1 MRNALDAFATLKKR
15 CIMLLWLMGGCCL
28 TAPRSVESF
37 VAFAPTIG
45 CRSTASLCAYKPW
58 IGNFKNWSVGPW
70 NQQSFNNCNDNS
82 DDDNDDND
90 DYDDDYEDATTGK
103 SSNVMADIMRSFLLP
118 RGGERAGA
126 AGGGGRTKA
135 LVSLVLAPYL
145 SIVLLSCPV
154 LPVHAETVATAATTT
169 VRQYDGFAEYAKENQ
184 MEKSDVGCFINKCG
198 DETKMLFSN
207 PRGIKGVSCLGRCKG
222 EQSCATR
229 CFAEFGSEDLN
240 NWLSCTI
247 EENECVKV
255 PKNVDNSAENQ
266 GYSDTVQSF
275 DPKILLGTWYK
286 TDGLNPNYDLFDCQ
300 TNTFQVAQRTGV
312 AGGAEGDEDVSELDM
327 GIFFRVPRPASAGGG
342 FWEND
347 LTEHMIVDAVVNEQ
361 PQGGTG
367 TGAGAGRTMHTA
379 GKMYGLSFD
388 ENWYILGQ
396 SDGKQGDI
404 PPFIVV
410 AYKGHT
416 LQGNY
421 EGSFVYA
428 KEPVLPLE
436 AVPAVT
442 QILAKNGL
450 DFKDFTKIDNTCPT
464 DRVALNDDQAGT
476 GTSTTDWIDLVV
488 GEGGVIDW
496 IVPGWRGE
504 YNANSNSNKR

>member
-1 MRNALDAFATLKKR
+1 MKFSTTILTLVMMQPMASNAFTSSHPHLSTSPLCLQRNNNDYRSLDLSIFDSQPITK
-15 CIMLLWLMGGCCL
+15 
-28 TAPRSVESF
+28 S
-37 VAFAPTIG
+37 
-45 CRSTASLCAYKPW
+45 STSL
-58 IGNFKNWSVGPW
+58 
-70 NQQSFNNCNDNS
+70 QM
-82 DDDNDDND
+82 
-90 DYDDDYEDATTGK
+90 K
-103 SSNVMADIMRSFLLP
+103 SSNQFQKAFASATLS
-118 RGGERAGA
+118 A
-126 AGGGGRTKA
+126 A
-135 LVSLVLAPYL
+135 L
-145 SIVLLSCPV
+145 LLSSA
-154 LPVHAETVATAATTT
+154 LPTFAETAAST
-169 VRQYDGFAEYAKENQ
+169 VQNYDGFAEYAKENQ

-198 DETKMLFSN
+198 DETKNLFSN

-255 PKNVDNSAENQ
+255 PKNVDNSAEKK
-266 GYSDTVQSF
+266 GYTNTVEKF
-275 DPKILLGTWYK
+275 DPSILIGEWYK

-300 TNTFQVAQRTGV
+300 TNTFQVSPGV
-312 AGGAEGDEDVSELDM
+312 DDNSELDM
-327 GIFFRVPRPASAGGG
+327 GIFFRVPRPESAGGG

-347 LTEHMIVDAVVNEQ
+347 LTEHMIVDAVKKDMPNEN
-361 PQGGTG
+361 
-367 TGAGAGRTMHTA
+367 GRTMHTA

-396 SDGKQGDI
+396 SDGKGDI

-421 EGSFVYA
+421 EGSFIYA
-428 KEPVLPLE
+428 KERILPSA

-442 QILAKNGL
+442 EVLAKNGL
-450 DFKDFTKIDNTCPT
+450 DFKDFTRIDNTCST
-464 DRVALNDDQAGT
+464 DTLALNDEKAGT

-496 IVPGWRGE
+496 ISPGWRGE
-504 YNANSNSNKR
+504 YKAKK